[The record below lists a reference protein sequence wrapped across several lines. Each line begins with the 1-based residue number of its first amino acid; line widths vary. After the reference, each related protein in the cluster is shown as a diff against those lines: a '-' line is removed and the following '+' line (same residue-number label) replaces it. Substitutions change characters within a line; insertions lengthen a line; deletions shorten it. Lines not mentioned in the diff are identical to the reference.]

1 MWFNHAMEYY
11 LVPPHSGTS
20 LKLKDVLTR
29 AIRWVNVEGILLR
42 EISQAQKDL
51 TVRFNSHAPGVAKF
65 IGTVDDGCRG
75 WGEWRMKGWCFMGS
89 GFHFCRMKKF

>member
-11 LVPPHSGTS
+11 LVPPYSGTS
-20 LKLKDVLTR
+20 LKSKDVLTR

-51 TVRFNSHAPGVAKF
+51 TARFNS
-65 IGTVDDGCRG
+65 
-75 WGEWRMKGWCFMGS
+75 
-89 GFHFCRMKKF
+89 